1 MTVINTNVKALFTQ
15 AALKVAGR
23 DGQIAMEQLSTGKR
37 INNSKD
43 DAAGLAIA
51 ARMTQNIQGLNQSI
65 RNAGDAISMIQ
76 TAEGATQEITV
87 MLQRMSELAVQAAN
101 STYSADQRSY
111 LDQEFQQLKQEII
124 RVSEMHEWNGF
135 PILNGKA
142 GTPVGN
148 PTTTSIVRA
157 GVEATATGKQL
168 MDGDLEIKT
177 DKGSFAIP
185 ASVAAADSKS
195 NTIAAGSNN
204 AGSAIAIAAAINSQV
219 GNTGVSAV
227 AGAASISATKT
238 TVGSTSAQTDL
249 YVNGEKVSLSL
260 AASHTLSQRR
270 QYVMES
276 INAGTAVHGVVAGDS
291 GTGGLT
297 LTTPDGRNLSV
308 WYDSTSV
315 QGSDFGL
322 GLDTT
327 PPSSPL
333 GVTGVSAAAASAFG
347 ANETTAIT
355 FPALTRGESFTLNG
369 MTFTST
375 ATTTANELAAAFSNL
390 KSGMTALAAAAANPA
405 AVTKGSFSGT
415 FAEGFTTGTSNG
427 VNVVTATATSKGNVG
442 DIVTSPILTFTTTQG
457 AAAATVA
464 ATTAGVGSN
473 QQQESIATFGD
484 LSKGQSVSF
493 AGLTFTAAAD
503 GITAAQVASAFKS
516 VGTTTT
522 TVAYNTAAS
531 GAQAKWVAANAS
543 GHAAIGSFTSGTSL
557 VGTYSASVVAT
568 GSADAMV
575 TFKAATPS
583 NTQIDM
589 APSAAATTAAP
600 VITITP
606 AAGSVPESAIAT
618 FVDLKRGQSV
628 SFAGLTFTAAAD
640 ITADKVATA
649 FKSVGTTAAIDQAAA
664 QTLYSGVSGH
674 AAIGSFTSG
683 TSLAGTFDGAS
694 IGTSQVR
701 FTVTAT
707 GTASTITSAGV
718 TGANAPNVATTPG
731 KAVQAQVSTAT
742 FTDLDAGASVTFA
755 GLTFT
760 SGTAGTK
767 AAELQAAFASIVGT
781 SATTA
786 QTFTQVNATAG
797 ALVSDAIG
805 RFTSGTAVTGGTF
818 AAGGS
823 TGQVTWTAIAPTS
836 TFVVGAAI
844 PTAPT
849 LGTFNAG
856 TSPNKSTVSVTFQS
870 LTAGQ
875 SATVKGLT
883 FTAKAAMNAADVAKA
898 FSGLLL
904 GETAAQVT
912 TRNAATSSLLGTYT
926 GTNEGGANGYT
937 SGAATAATV
946 LYSGAPALASTT
958 FDSSKTAGTKSTET
972 VVFRELSAGQSV
984 TVNGL
989 TFTAKAAM
997 NAVDVGKAFSGVL
1010 TGETAAQVTTRN
1022 ASTSSLLGTYTG
1034 TNTAGYA
1041 SAATTS
1047 ATAVYTS
1054 VSDAAVSFGTPIT
1067 GSDTQTVVASTGSVE
1082 SSVFTFS
1089 ALKTGQSFTL
1099 NGLEFKAKKDLTS
1112 AEVASAFGS
1121 LTSGTSSTPANTAN
1135 GDYTGSWKAGYSTAA
1150 ASGATVT
1157 ATATVAGSADIEFK
1171 SSKSVTAQ
1179 GFTVP
1184 ASTVYGTVTLK
1195 SQNTFIIKPGA
1206 NANATAT
1213 ASATDPTFANF
1224 SALGFEAKTINA
1236 KSIGRLNFQVGPAAN
1251 QLISIDLA
1259 DFGKN
1264 GDITGLITSDRAPT
1278 NLLTVNSA
1286 NDVIMN
1292 VNISLDRIASTR
1304 ANMGAVMNRLEH
1316 VIDNLTNVVMNSEAS
1331 RSQIEDAD
1339 YAKASTELARTQIM
1353 QQAATAV
1360 LAQANT
1366 SQQGVLKLLQG

>member
-1 MTVINTNVKALFTQ
+1 
-15 AALKVAGR
+15 
-23 DGQIAMEQLSTGKR
+23 
-37 INNSKD
+37 
-43 DAAGLAIA
+43 
-51 ARMTQNIQGLNQSI
+51 
-65 RNAGDAISMIQ
+65 
-76 TAEGATQEITV
+76 
-87 MLQRMSELAVQAAN
+87 
-101 STYSADQRSY
+101 
-111 LDQEFQQLKQEII
+111 
-124 RVSEMHEWNGF
+124 
-135 PILNGKA
+135 
-142 GTPVGN
+142 
-148 PTTTSIVRA
+148 
-157 GVEATATGKQL
+157 
-168 MDGDLEIKT
+168 MD
-177 DKGSFAIP
+177 
-185 ASVAAADSKS
+185 
-195 NTIAAGSNN
+195 
-204 AGSAIAIAAAINSQV
+204 
-219 GNTGVSAV
+219 
-227 AGAASISATKT
+227 
-238 TVGSTSAQTDL
+238 
-249 YVNGEKVSLSL
+249 
-260 AASHTLSQRR
+260 
-270 QYVMES
+270 
-276 INAGTAVHGVVAGDS
+276 
-291 GTGGLT
+291 
-297 LTTPDGRNLSV
+297 
-308 WYDSTSV
+308 
-315 QGSDFGL
+315 
-322 GLDTT
+322 
-327 PPSSPL
+327 
-333 GVTGVSAAAASAFG
+333 ASA
-347 ANETTAIT
+347 NTTA
-355 FPALTRGESFTLNG
+355 
-369 MTFTST
+369 
-375 ATTTANELAAAFSNL
+375 
-390 KSGMTALAAAAANPA
+390 
-405 AVTKGSFSGT
+405 
-415 FAEGFTTGTSNG
+415 
-427 VNVVTATATSKGNVG
+427 
-442 DIVTSPILTFTTTQG
+442 Q
-457 AAAATVA
+457 
-464 ATTAGVGSN
+464 
-473 QQQESIATFGD
+473 
-484 LSKGQSVSF
+484 
-493 AGLTFTAAAD
+493 
-503 GITAAQVASAFKS
+503 TAAQ
-516 VGTTTT
+516 
-522 TVAYNTAAS
+522 
-531 GAQAKWVAANAS
+531 AQATWTAS
-543 GHAAIGSFTSGTSL
+543 TLAGGGDKSAIGSFTSGTSR

-589 APSAAATTAAP
+589 APSAAATTDAP
-600 VITITP
+600 VLS
-606 AAGSVPESAIAT
+606 GLVPGNSSINEVAVAT

-649 FKSVGTTAAIDQAAA
+649 FKSVGNTGGAIIAADA
-664 QTLYSGVSGH
+664 QTKWEIVSGH

-683 TSLAGTFDGAS
+683 TSLEGTFDDAS

-701 FTVTAT
+701 FTVTTPAGN
-707 GTASTITSAGV
+707 GTAYTITSAGV

-767 AAELQAAFASIVGT
+767 AAELQAAFASIAGNSA
-781 SATTA
+781 SATTP
-786 QTFTQVNATAG
+786 QTFTQVNTTAG
-797 ALVSDAIG
+797 ALVVNDAIG

-926 GTNEGGANGYT
+926 GTNESVDGYT

-946 LYSGAPALASTT
+946 TYTSEAAAAQLGTFAAPTA
-958 FDSSKTAGTKSTET
+958 AGTKSTET

-997 NAVDVGKAFSGVL
+997 TAVDVAKAFSGVL
-1010 TGETAAQVTTRN
+1010 TGETAADVTTRN
-1022 ASTSSLLGTYTG
+1022 FSSALLGTYTG
-1034 TNTAGYA
+1034 TNKAGYA
-1041 SAATTS
+1041 SAATTT

-1157 ATATVAGSADIEFK
+1157 ATATVAGSADIEFT

-1213 ASATDPTFANF
+1213 ANATDPTFANF

-1236 KSIGRLNFQVGPAAN
+1236 KNIGRLNFQVGPAAN